1 MATGYKALM
10 ALGESHT
17 KSLEST
23 VQAALAQKKQK
34 ELQRRKQQEQQEQR
48 QRELDNKLRLRY
60 FEEQK
65 KKAEVEAKKAEAQK
79 AQEADLLRRE
89 AAQRDALRYGPKKA
103 KTVAGNNGK
112 WPTSDS
118 GVREEVRRKRL
129 PDDDDEGET
138 GVVLTREEKRERKMQ
153 AELKKAFHAPRRTG
167 HVTGTRR
174 AGRRLPGGAYDM
186 QTTPA
191 DAVAAASGSGN
202 VKDRLS
208 AMPNTLTRLNVNK
221 RDTRTIDEIVRDR
234 RENKAEVL
242 DGDRARTFD
251 DWFTPSSRAQPSPK
265 NKPSVSPSPGD
276 EGTFSTRV
284 QPKKEKA
291 PIPSSSYSSSSSR
304 TSSQTNP
311 VNGVRSIVAVG
322 ILRPTAQA
330 PLPRPKPKAPLPAQ
344 ASSSKKR
351 PRSLSASRSVSPPPK
366 RAHLATGSSK
376 SVSSSAKAK
385 STSSR
390 SRSPAAASFSDEIWG
405 IFGKNRSKYVGRDV
419 ESDSEDDDVMME
431 AGADA
436 LELEEKISQRI
447 ARKED
452 REAEMEERRR
462 EEEKRRRKAAMASR

>member
-291 PIPSSSYSSSSSR
+291 PMPSSSYSSSSSR

-311 VNGVRSIVAVG
+311 VNGAK
-322 ILRPTAQA
+322 RPTTQA

-376 SVSSSAKAK
+376 SVTSSAKAK
-385 STSSR
+385 SASSR

-419 ESDSEDDDVMME
+419 ESDSEDDDAMME
-431 AGADA
+431 AGASA